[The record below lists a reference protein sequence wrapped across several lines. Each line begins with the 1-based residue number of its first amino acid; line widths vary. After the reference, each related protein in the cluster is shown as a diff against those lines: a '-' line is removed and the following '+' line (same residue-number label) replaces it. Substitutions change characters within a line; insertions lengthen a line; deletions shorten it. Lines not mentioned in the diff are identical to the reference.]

1 MKNNFYL
8 NKGSILLLSFFIL
21 NLFPGNYLFP
31 KENQDLTVTKK
42 KIKEIQLPYIQHIGL
57 NVNNPVE
64 VANWYIQNLGM
75 KLIRQGNAP
84 QFVTFIADAGNNME
98 MEFYNKEKIK
108 KIDFQKIDVMTFH
121 FAFLTDSINTI
132 ENKLIAAGAKLIDKI
147 TETPAGDKVAM
158 LRDPWGMP
166 LQLVERSIPMIK
178 YTSIRPEHLALNS
191 EDARTKSKWYANN
204 FKMEILRQSGA
215 PEFGCFLIDAN
226 KDMMLE
232 IYQKKDFPIIDFHKV
247 DPKSIHLAFEVKDI
261 KAIKKD
267 LLKNGAQLIHDITL
281 TKSGENIMTIRDPW
295 GFPIQLLQKH
305 S

>member
-1 MKNNFYL
+1 MENNFYL

-178 YTSIRPEHLALNS
+178 YTNIRPEHLALNS
-191 EDARTKSKWYANN
+191 EDARTKAKWYANN

-247 DPKSIHLAFEVKDI
+247 DPISIHLAFEVKDI
-261 KAIKKD
+261 KDIKKD
-267 LLKNGAQLIHDITL
+267 LLGNGAQLIHDITL